1 MSIDPD
7 LIEIA
12 NKIINE
18 YRNTDIDTI
27 KKSDFLWSEQEKYS
41 DFDEKKM
48 VAALR
53 NFVIE
58 IKRLPTSADEVIPY
72 FLNLPTGGKR
82 RRSKRLR
89 KSKRVRQDKSKRRT
103 RRRKYF

>member
-12 NKIINE
+12 NKIITE
-18 YRNTDIDTI
+18 YRNTDLNTI
-27 KKSDFLWSEQEKYS
+27 KKSDFLWSEQEKFS

-58 IKRLPTSADEVIPY
+58 MKRAPTSADELIPY

-82 RRSKRLR
+82 RRRHR
-89 KSKRVRQDKSKRRT
+89 KSKRRKSRRSKRRRGT
-103 RRRKYF
+103 KRRYFN

>member
-12 NKIINE
+12 NNIITE
-18 YRNTDIDTI
+18 YINTDIDTI
-27 KKSDFLWSEQEKYS
+27 KKSDFLWSEQEKYTEY
-41 DFDEKKM
+41 DEKKM

-58 IKRLPTSADEVIPY
+58 MKTRPTSADELIPY
-72 FLNLPTGGKR
+72 FLNLPTGGSSNRRKR
-82 RRSKRLR
+82 RFR
-89 KSKRVRQDKSKRRT
+89 KSKRRKSKRRGKT
-103 RRRKYF
+103 LRRRK

>member
-12 NKIINE
+12 NKIITE
-18 YRNTDIDTI
+18 YRNTDLNTI

-82 RRSKRLR
+82 RRLRKSKRRRSKRLR
-89 KSKRVRQDKSKRRT
+89 KRRGT
-103 RRRKYF
+103 RRK